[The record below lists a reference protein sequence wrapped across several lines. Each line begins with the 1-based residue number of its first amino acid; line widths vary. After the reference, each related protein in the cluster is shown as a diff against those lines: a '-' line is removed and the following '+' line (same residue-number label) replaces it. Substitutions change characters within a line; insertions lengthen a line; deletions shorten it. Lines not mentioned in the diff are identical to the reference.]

1 MSCKYIYFFIIRAI
15 IISLLFHVLFFFLCQ
30 QALLYVRCALVKIL
44 LPMTC
49 IYMSAQVVKKNRCA
63 KQREKVSIVT
73 RIHQERERC
82 ITYCIVIDQHFHLES
97 KERRKKTAEEKKK
110 KNRKDQ
116 MTMHLSFYR

>member
-1 MSCKYIYFFIIRAI
+1 
-15 IISLLFHVLFFFLCQ
+15 
-30 QALLYVRCALVKIL
+30 
-44 LPMTC
+44 
-49 IYMSAQVVKKNRCA
+49 MSAQVVKKNRCA